1 MITDP
6 KLVHNS
12 VQFSVKPNQK
22 EVDEMC
28 EKIIS
33 QQYPNNIVIIVG
45 SIPRLQM
52 ISYDFPWIGRHR
64 VAIVAEPRGRR
75 WHGSQASGAP
85 IFFAMWQRS
94 DHGHPHLNSTASRS
108 CVKQTGWR
116 RASQAGDVSKKGLYT
131 PINGLLKTKNDD
143 QQLDMPHVIFIY
155 IYTYTWYSY
164 ILCNYIFFVC
174 HGQNMGF
181 HGFKIMFY
189 GRPFHPGNPG
199 KNRTLIHTAS
209 QPCLRLAE
217 FGEGNALFLYSN
229 MVI

>member
-1 MITDP
+1 MTELSVSLWTKHDDAATDLCGFENWLSP

-108 CVKQTGWR
+108 CVKQTRWR

-155 IYTYTWYSY
+155 IYIY
-164 ILCNYIFFVC
+164 IYVIFIYF
-174 HGQNMGF
+174 M
-181 HGFKIMFY
+181 
-189 GRPFHPGNPG
+189 
-199 KNRTLIHTAS
+199 
-209 QPCLRLAE
+209 
-217 FGEGNALFLYSN
+217 
-229 MVI
+229 